1 VTITPEEFAHVKKA
15 IVDAEMGKATLP
27 QLARAH
33 HICER
38 VGATDTL
45 GEVRKHIRRYVPTP
59 FARTEAKSVLLGVIS
74 GIITWFVLGRTK
86 EAAM

>member
-1 VTITPEEFAHVKKA
+1 MKLSAEEFAHVKKA
-15 IVDAEMGKATLP
+15 IVDAEAGKATLP

-38 VGATDTL
+38 VGANDTL

-59 FARTEAKSVLLGVIS
+59 FMRTEAKSVLLGVIS
-74 GIITWFVLGRTK
+74 GVITWLFLGRSRD
-86 EAAM
+86 AAT

>member
-1 VTITPEEFAHVKKA
+1 MKISPEEFAHVKKA
-15 IVDAEMGKATLP
+15 ILDAEAGKATLP

-45 GEVRKHIRRYVPTP
+45 GEVRKHIHRYVPTP
-59 FARTEAKSVLLGVIS
+59 FMRNEAKSVLLGCIS
-74 GIITWFVLGRTK
+74 GIITWFFLGRTK
-86 EAAM
+86 DAL